1 MSLRSTFSPSAEQTY
16 CCLRRAPSFLWS
28 QLNEI
33 AAFDSPAANSC
44 TGTDTRPNET
54 VAARPRVSVTTVL
67 IVINVLVYVAMALRG
82 VSPLAPTSLDLLTWG
97 ASFGPR
103 ELSTEWWRLFTAM
116 FVHIGF
122 LHILLNMYCLWSLGP
137 LAERLF

>member
-1 MSLRSTFSPSAEQTY
+1 MSLRSTFSASLEQTY

-54 VAARPRVSVTTVL
+54 VAEPMEWAAISEYDTPSCLLVGSPARRKAEATRS
-67 IVINVLVYVAMALRG
+67 
-82 VSPLAPTSLDLLTWG
+82 AP
-97 ASFGPR
+97 
-103 ELSTEWWRLFTAM
+103 
-116 FVHIGF
+116 IGRSAHSMRRRN
-122 LHILLNMYCLWSLGP
+122 LE
-137 LAERLF
+137 A